1 MPGFLTNDLP
11 VLAQV
16 GPAMRIPVDTDF
28 PWGVN
33 PASVAASA
41 LQVAGV
47 LGECMLNGQTST
59 AAAATSNTFG
69 GTVTTES
76 LSTAPGAVYSFTLT
90 NSLLNAAYLAS
101 GRTPEAAIYSVS
113 NTGGGAPPNVMSAL
127 MKLVSVVVNVGSVVF
142 NWQNIGQSAL
152 NGTMNIIWHA

>member
-1 MPGFLTNDLP
+1 MAGFLTNDLP
-11 VLAQV
+11 MLAQV
-16 GPAMRIPVDTDF
+16 GPDMRVPVDTAF

-47 LGECMLNGQTST
+47 LGEAMLNGQTST

-76 LSTAPGAVYSFTLT
+76 LSTAPGANYTFTLT
-90 NSLLNAAYLAS
+90 NNLLNAAYGAS
-101 GRTPEAAIYSVS
+101 GRSPEVAIYSIG
-113 NTGGGAPPNVMSAL
+113 NTGGAAPPNIMTAMMQL
-127 MKLVSVVVNVGSVVF
+127 QSVTINVGNVVF
-142 NWQNIGQSAL
+142 VWKNMGQTPL
-152 NGTMNIIWHA
+152 NGTMNIIWHL